1 MNMFYIMGETIN
13 ICTDLKMVWIIL
25 GYIIL
30 AIQIVVPLLLIISGM
45 ITMAQAVMKQKD
57 EEIKK
62 AQNLLVKKII
72 AAVIC
77 FLVIA
82 ITKLVVGLVVSD
94 DNGWSTCVDCAFH
107 PGSKDCTFE
116 KINIDTNTSKDTSGE
131 QKPGDN

>member
-1 MNMFYIMGETIN
+1 MNMFYILDGID
-13 ICTDLKMVWIIL
+13 ICKDLTMVWTIL

-82 ITKLVVGLVVSD
+82 ITKVVVGLVATGD
-94 DNGWSTCVDCAFH
+94 WAGCVKCALN
-107 PGSKDCTFE
+107 PTEAGCTFN
-116 KINIDTNTSKDTSGE
+116 KANINVGGTTTD
-131 QKPGDN
+131 PGTGTGN

>member
-1 MNMFYIMGETIN
+1 MNMFYIMETIN
-13 ICTDLKMVWIIL
+13 VCTDLVMVWTIL

-57 EEIKK
+57 DEIKK

-82 ITKLVVGLVVSD
+82 ITKVVVGLVSTGDWEGCVSCALNPTGSGCGFSKTEIHTPAASD
-94 DNGWSTCVDCAFH
+94 GQDNQGQ
-107 PGSKDCTFE
+107 G
-116 KINIDTNTSKDTSGE
+116 
-131 QKPGDN
+131 Q

>member
-1 MNMFYIMGETIN
+1 MNMFYVLDPIVTDRIDVCGGLTPVWTI
-13 ICTDLKMVWIIL
+13 I

-45 ITMAQAVMKQKD
+45 ITMAKAVMEKKE

-72 AAVIC
+72 AAVIA

-82 ITKLVVGLVVSD
+82 ATKIVVGLVVTGSWEECARCALNPSA
-94 DNGWSTCVDCAFH
+94 NGC
-107 PGSKDCTFE
+107 GFE
-116 KINIDTNTSKDTSGE
+116 KANINTGN
-131 QKPGDN
+131 